1 MLAKGL
7 DSPQPLA
14 SRCQLPID
22 KKLLLVLG
30 RPLDRQTQRARW
42 KPPIQDLKPPNRD
55 LDLELAIDSME
66 MGRVMILEV
75 HSDNDTEES

>member
-14 SRCQLPID
+14 SRCQLPIHE
-22 KKLLLVLG
+22 KLLLVLG

-42 KPPIQDLKPPNRD
+42 KPPIEDLQAPNRD
-55 LDLELAIDSME
+55 RDLELAVDSME
-66 MGRVMILEV
+66 M
-75 HSDNDTEES
+75 